1 MVLLPDAFGRCNM
14 SKCMVRLTSS
24 QLRCS
29 PVEHPLFDGIAGPFG
44 EEELNELVPLAIGGD
59 EQARNRLVV
68 GHLSM
73 LRHTVGRYLHHWP
86 LTRRFLDEMVSAG
99 VYGMVHALQILNEE
113 SLREKTIGT
122 YLLQHI
128 YKHIE
133 TEVCALRGIAPAP
146 IRTNQKRVREGLD
159 PIFGN
164 VVSEVVSIA
173 ALTGYSYI
181 EPGFEEIDVFEALSQ
196 LRDEFDQMRDDFAH
210 LDIIFDCENWG
221 KTNREVSDLTG
232 VPRRTVHWY
241 RTELLRRY
249 KELTDK

>member
-1 MVLLPDAFGRCNM
+1 MAIPQYAFGRYKM
-14 SKCMVRLTSS
+14 SKCMVRLTPS
-24 QLRCS
+24 QLRCR

-44 EEELNELVPLAIGGD
+44 DEELSELVPLAIEGD
-59 EQARNRLVV
+59 EHARNELVV

-73 LRHTVGRYLHHWP
+73 LRHTVGRYLYHWP

-99 VYGMVHALQILNEE
+99 VYGMIHALQILNEE
-113 SLREKTIGT
+113 SLEDKTIGT

-133 TEVCALRGIAPAP
+133 SEVGALRGIAPAP
-146 IRTNQKRVREGLD
+146 VRTNQKRVQEGLE
-159 PIFGN
+159 PIFGD
-164 VVSEVVSIA
+164 VVGEA
-173 ALTGYSYI
+173 ASTPFLSSYSYI
-181 EPGFEEIDVFEALSQ
+181 EPGFEEFDVLEAIEQ
-196 LRDEFDQMRDDFAH
+196 LRDEFEQ

-221 KTNREVSDLTG
+221 KTNRELSDLTG

>member
-1 MVLLPDAFGRCNM
+1 MASPRDAFGRYKM
-14 SKCMVRLTSS
+14 SKCMVRLTPT

-29 PVEHPLFDGIAGPFG
+29 PVKHPLFDGIAGPLD
-44 EEELNELVPLAIGGD
+44 EEQLSELVPLALGGD
-59 EQARNRLVV
+59 ECARDELIV

-99 VYGMVHALQILNEE
+99 VYGMVHALQILNEGSLE
-113 SLREKTIGT
+113 SKTIGT

-146 IRTNQKRVREGLD
+146 IRTNQKRVKEGLA
-159 PIFGN
+159 PIFGT
-164 VVSEVVSIA
+164 VIGDVA
-173 ALTGYSYI
+173 AAQFTAGYSYI
-181 EPGFEEIDVFEALSQ
+181 EPGFEEFDVFEALDK
-196 LRDEFDQMRDDFAH
+196 LRNEFDKMRDDFAH
-210 LDIIFDCENWG
+210 LDIIFDRENWG
-221 KTNREVSDLTG
+221 KTNREVSDITG

>member
-1 MVLLPDAFGRCNM
+1 MASPRDAFGRYKM
-14 SKCMVRLTSS
+14 SKCMVRLTPT

-29 PVEHPLFDGIAGPFG
+29 PVKHPLFDGIAGPLD
-44 EEELNELVPLAIGGD
+44 EEQLSELVPLAIEGD
-59 EQARNRLVV
+59 DYARNELVV

-86 LTRRFLDEMVSAG
+86 LTRRFLDEMVSSG
-99 VYGMVHALQILNEE
+99 VYGMAHALQILKEE
-113 SLREKTIGT
+113 SLEDKTIGT

-133 TEVCALRGIAPAP
+133 AEVNALRGIAPLSL
-146 IRTNQKRVREGLD
+146 RTNQRRVKRGLD
-159 PIFGN
+159 PIFGD
-164 VVSEVVSIA
+164 VVRDLACGDTPVA
-173 ALTGYSYI
+173 YSYI
-181 EPGFEEIDVFEALSQ
+181 EPGFEEFEVFEALDK
-196 LRDEFDQMRDDFAH
+196 LRSEFVKMRDDFAH

-221 KTNREVSDLTG
+221 KSNREVSDITG